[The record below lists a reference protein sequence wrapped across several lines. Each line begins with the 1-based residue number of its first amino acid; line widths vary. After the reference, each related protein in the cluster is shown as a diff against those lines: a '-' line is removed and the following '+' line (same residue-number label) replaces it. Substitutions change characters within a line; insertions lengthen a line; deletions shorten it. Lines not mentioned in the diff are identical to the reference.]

1 MASQETTEAREA
13 VMTVVDVATTLT
25 RIAVRGTSMVGT
37 AVLVAF
43 TTTSTDAAADR
54 GGISS
59 ETPILREATTRK
71 AMMETMEVVLTQAAD
86 RSVVA
91 MNNVTIAPVAA
102 ATAETEWVTAT
113 TLVDSTD
120 SQETCGTK
128 SLPLGTGAEVGARS
142 DMKHGY

>member
-54 GGISS
+54 GGIS

-71 AMMETMEVVLTQAAD
+71 AMMETMEVVLIQAAD

-128 SLPLGTGAEVGARS
+128 SLPLGTGAEVGAWS